1 MDSNIFTFRTLKN
14 FTSLNL
20 NVYFLVNFGKW
31 VSKSFFDVHTFI
43 HTLTPRGKFL
53 WY

>member
-31 VSKSFFDVHTFI
+31 VSKSFFVGTNV

-53 WY
+53 RY